1 MASSMQNYGS
11 KPDISASANICPT
24 ACNIGGIF
32 VSSVTGSPTITIYDS
47 ATTTTTKKVVSS
59 FVPIAG
65 IMYPFP
71 LAMTDGIY
79 IVITGTIVC
88 NVLFA

>member
-1 MASSMQNYGS
+1 MSSAMQNYHA
-11 KPDISASANICPT
+11 KPDISASANICPR
-24 ACNIGGIF
+24 ACNLGGIF

-47 ATTTTTKKVVSS
+47 GTTTTTKKVCSS

-65 IMYPFP
+65 IFYPYP

-79 IVITGTIVC
+79 LEITGTLVC
-88 NVLFA
+88 NVLFS